1 MRKSSKVL
9 AVVFLL
15 VAGGLVFWTTRRDA
29 AEIEAAVVAQVDEAT
44 ADRRREIEEELA
56 EQRRQLENE
65 FADKERELQETIAQR
80 EQALADTLAARE
92 QAMAETLAE
101 REQTVAQRMAELDAA
116 MARLE
121 HPVYFRIHAD
131 TLAQV
136 LRRMGLTYEQGE
148 DNDGEPKFEFKL
160 ATYTVTLF
168 TNDCEENACTNLR
181 IYAGFN
187 TSPSEETILEWGRN
201 KRYATAYLNNDGKAR
216 LDNDLIIKGGITLGA
231 VEAFILNF
239 RDRLGEFADHID
251 F

>member
-29 AEIEAAVVAQVDEAT
+29 NEIEAAVVAQVEQAT
-44 ADRRREIEEELA
+44 ADRRREIEEELV
-56 EQRRQLENE
+56 EERRALEAE
-65 FADKERELQETIAQR
+65 FAGKERELQETLAQR

-92 QAMAETLAE
+92 QAVE
-101 REQTVAQRMAELDAA
+101 RRMAELDAA

-136 LRRMGLTYEQGE
+136 LRRMGLTFERGE

-168 TNDCEENACTNLR
+168 TNDCEEDACTNLR

-187 TSPSEETILEWGRN
+187 TSPSQETILEWGRN

>member
-9 AVVFLL
+9 AVVFLI

-29 AEIEAAVVAQVDEAT
+29 NEIEAAVEARVYEAT

-56 EQRRQLENE
+56 ESRRALEAE
-65 FADKERELQETIAQR
+65 FADKERDLQESFAR
-80 EQALADTLAARE
+80 HEQALADTLERRE
-92 QAMAETLAE
+92 QLYRERLAE
-101 REQTVAQRMAELDAA
+101 RDAEI
-116 MARLE
+116 ARQE
-121 HPVYFRIHAD
+121 RVYYRIHID

-136 LRRMGLTYEQGE
+136 LRSMGLTYERGE
-148 DNDGEPKFEFKL
+148 DNDGDPKLEFKL
-160 ATYTVTLF
+160 ATYNVTLF
-168 TNDCEENACTNLR
+168 TNDCEEDACTNLR
-181 IYAGFN
+181 IYAGFDTN
-187 TSPSEETILEWGRN
+187 PSRETILEWGRN

-239 RDRLGEFADHID
+239 RDRLGEFAEHID